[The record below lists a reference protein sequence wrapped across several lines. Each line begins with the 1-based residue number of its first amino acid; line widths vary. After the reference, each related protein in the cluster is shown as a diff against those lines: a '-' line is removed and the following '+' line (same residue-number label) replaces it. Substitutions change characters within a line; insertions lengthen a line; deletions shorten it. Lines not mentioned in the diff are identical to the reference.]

1 LSSEWTSRVQKS
13 DDGRRGRGAGPS
25 PASFAPM
32 ACGLQKVALRRA
44 CRQPREAVDT
54 MLTWIHLDDL
64 HVTALFDSQRGP
76 NKNGRRW

>member
-1 LSSEWTSRVQKS
+1 
-13 DDGRRGRGAGPS
+13 
-25 PASFAPM
+25 
-32 ACGLQKVALRRA
+32 
-44 CRQPREAVDT
+44 